1 MASAME
7 KALIKQGMPD
17 KTARKEAKARIE
29 AMKIAKIRKQEKKR
43 LKKKILESMVWED
56 RENRIFERRETEPRV
71 QQKGWHRERILRG
84 TWDFEN
90 VNPANSTPGNGMSS
104 EHHLS
109 KYQPKMNIP
118 PQSIEGTVDNEGEG
132 GTLKEGTVLSTASK
146 SLNSFMPLYAEAM
159 RIHRVTRVSTG
170 FGHTI
175 CCTDQGACLTFGR
188 GKDGQLGHSK
198 SQDQFTPAVIE
209 SLREVFVIDVGAG
222 LSHSCVIS
230 RPSDRLIFCFGDFS
244 FNWLPMETVRKADLD
259 EVSWSHRK
267 QLTGN
272 LRNSYGNVSVRANW
286 AESLVWIFILLGGFA
301 GILWLIIIIFQ

>member
-132 GTLKEGTVLSTASK
+132 GTLKEKSQNEQTFVNSFAEGGTLEEKSQKEQTSVNSFAEGIFRLKKLISCNSTPTSSSPAYSNLSRFYRSDEMQPTSTAPTARIVDDNDRIFLEILEATTAE
-146 SLNSFMPLYAEAM
+146 LNS
-159 RIHRVTRVSTG
+159 
-170 FGHTI
+170 
-175 CCTDQGACLTFGR
+175 
-188 GKDGQLGHSK
+188 
-198 SQDQFTPAVIE
+198 
-209 SLREVFVIDVGAG
+209 
-222 LSHSCVIS
+222 
-230 RPSDRLIFCFGDFS
+230 
-244 FNWLPMETVRKADLD
+244 
-259 EVSWSHRK
+259 
-267 QLTGN
+267 
-272 LRNSYGNVSVRANW
+272 SVH
-286 AESLVWIFILLGGFA
+286 L
-301 GILWLIIIIFQ
+301 